1 MNVARVAIN
10 RRLMCGQ
17 NCNSVKSLFISDLRF
32 IYMTYFG
39 NLLFFWRVEPTT
51 FGLPI
56 HCYNHYT
63 NRGVYSQV
71 LRDQL
76 DSANFHMVIVITQRE
91 KKLLNHI
98 GIGLYRY

>member
-17 NCNSVKSLFISDLRF
+17 NCNSVKSLFIPNLRF

-39 NLLFFWRVEPTT
+39 NLLFFAESGFEPTT
-51 FGLPI
+51 FGLTI

-71 LRDQL
+71 L
-76 DSANFHMVIVITQRE
+76 T
-91 KKLLNHI
+91 
-98 GIGLYRY
+98 